1 VGHLH
6 VDQDISEG
14 VIALYDIPKIQLV
27 KKKVEQSIKIIK
39 KMRGGQ

>member
-1 VGHLH
+1 LLQKNYNPNTKNTIEIH
-6 VDQDISEG
+6 V
-14 VIALYDIPKIQLV
+14 LV